1 MGEGAWGPGISRKG
15 ALMKRLIAL
24 LSVIAVAGFPGYAG
38 AATGKDSARGRG
50 IDFLDDS
57 FSFNAES
64 DPAGGSPKGT
74 MTYETA
80 SFKVTAEVTCLVVE
94 TSAFGPVAGISG
106 DIIKATGTVPG
117 GGDGLFFE
125 VADWD
130 ESDFESDFF
139 LATVEPESRPE
150 RTCPAAFVNNTEG
163 EIEVIDE

>member
-1 MGEGAWGPGISRKG
+1 
-15 ALMKRLIAL
+15 MKRLIAL
-24 LSVIAVAGFPGYAG
+24 LSVIAVAGFSGYAG

-50 IDFLDDS
+50 LDFLDNS
-57 FSFNAES
+57 FSFSAES

-80 SFKVTAEVTCLVVE
+80 DFKVTAEVTCLDVQ
-94 TSAFGPVAGISG
+94 TLSFGPVAGISG

-125 VADWD
+125 AADWD
-130 ESDFESDFF
+130 ESILEADFF

-150 RTCPAAFVNNTEG
+150 RACPATSASDTEG
-163 EIEVIDE
+163 EIEIIDE